1 MTPHVKLL
9 LDTRYPKKN
18 GLFPV
23 KIRITYNRKQKYYPV
38 GKDLSVADF
47 DKAMSTEKPPKHLK
61 KTSEMFTKRK
71 AHALD
76 VIDELKTFDFKSF
89 EERFNGFTASLT
101 NVKSVYDNYI
111 NQLEK
116 NDQIGSADTYR
127 YSFISLSNYS
137 KTNLD
142 FDDVTV
148 EFLQGYERWMI
159 QNEKSITTVGMYL
172 RCLRTVINIAIESQV
187 IPRELYPFGK
197 RKYVIPAANN
207 IKKALSIND
216 IERIIYYDSGSQL
229 AESIARDYWLF
240 SYLSHGLNFK
250 DIATLKFKNID
261 GDTINVI
268 RSKTINSTKS
278 KQKHISIPLLPES
291 LQIIERLGNKDKS
304 KESYVFPI
312 LKPKL
317 TVVEQKK
324 IIKQFIKTTNKYMDR
339 IGDKLGIKTKVTTY
353 VARHSFATIMKY
365 NETPTSFIQEQLGH
379 SSVTTTE
386 NYLASFDMDIKREY
400 SKKLLTF
407 NKNDNE

>member
-197 RKYVIPAANN
+197 RK
-207 IKKALSIND
+207 
-216 IERIIYYDSGSQL
+216 
-229 AESIARDYWLF
+229 
-240 SYLSHGLNFK
+240 
-250 DIATLKFKNID
+250 
-261 GDTINVI
+261 
-268 RSKTINSTKS
+268 
-278 KQKHISIPLLPES
+278 
-291 LQIIERLGNKDKS
+291 
-304 KESYVFPI
+304 
-312 LKPKL
+312 
-317 TVVEQKK
+317 
-324 IIKQFIKTTNKYMDR
+324 
-339 IGDKLGIKTKVTTY
+339 
-353 VARHSFATIMKY
+353 
-365 NETPTSFIQEQLGH
+365 
-379 SSVTTTE
+379 
-386 NYLASFDMDIKREY
+386 
-400 SKKLLTF
+400 
-407 NKNDNE
+407 